1 MWKQNRGEEAREEEE
16 EDRRGVA
23 AAMRRKRRRR
33 VFFFSARRRTLHA
46 ISSSVLCFSLSL
58 FLFEA
63 LRSGCHDALAASS
76 LAATTEGDRAR
87 ERASEGKKSKK
98 ELMPCRRRAGNKKKT
113 SNSRQRLGKDA
124 RPVPGH
130 HVEQATQQAVEGL
143 EEVERRH
150 FMFCFGEGKAE
161 ANALFFFFG
170 DPRETE
176 LSSFPFR

>member
-1 MWKQNRGEEAREEEE
+1 MP
-16 EDRRGVA
+16 
-23 AAMRRKRRRR
+23 
-33 VFFFSARRRTLHA
+33 TP
-46 ISSSVLCFSLSL
+46 
-58 FLFEA
+58 
-63 LRSGCHDALAASS
+63 SG
-76 LAATTEGDRAR
+76 
-87 ERASEGKKSKK
+87 
-98 ELMPCRRRAGNKKKT
+98 KKT